1 MGIINLA
8 LSANDNGQNTTN
20 GPLNATL
27 VGPNQVSG
35 SNSFK
40 IVPVYATADC
50 SAIVTRVTVTD
61 AFNTILTNDMPLIS
75 ASPITTLPAWISNTG
90 SRQQL
95 TIAISAIAHE
105 CDDREHTA
113 TITVA
118 LSSTWLSGNGAG
130 GVSAVNWSIA
140 SPTSSFSIVVSA
152 MNLPFGPENV
162 FFCHWNQTRL
172 YELEI
177 I

>member
-1 MGIINLA
+1 MGLNLA

-40 IVPVYATADC
+40 IIPVFASAGC
-50 SAIVTRVTVTD
+50 SAIVTGVTITD
-61 AFNTILTNDMPLIS
+61 DFPVILSNNMPLIS
-75 ASPITTLPAWISNTG
+75 ASPITPLPAWISNTG
-90 SRQQL
+90 ASQQL

-118 LSSTWLSGNGAG
+118 LSSMWLSGGGGAG

-152 MNLPFGPENV
+152 MNLPFGPEKV